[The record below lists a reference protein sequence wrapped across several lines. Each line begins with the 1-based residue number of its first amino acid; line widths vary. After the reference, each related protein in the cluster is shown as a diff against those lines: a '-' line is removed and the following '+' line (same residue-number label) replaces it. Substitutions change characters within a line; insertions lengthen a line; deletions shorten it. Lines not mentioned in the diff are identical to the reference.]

1 MKKAYL
7 LIVHKNPIQINILLK
22 QLLEDEESDI
32 YVHVN
37 KLNDKLKADLLD
49 HDRITI
55 LKNNINVYWGTE
67 SINEVLILLLKE
79 AINSEK
85 DYEYFSFR
93 TGQDLQIRRGVD
105 KFLVENDRK
114 IFINPKHIKKTH
126 IYYGHFSVKC
136 H

>member
-32 YVHVN
+32 YIHVN
-37 KLNDKLKADLLD
+37 KLNDELKADLLD

-67 SINEVLILLLKE
+67 SINEVLILLLK
-79 AINSEK
+79 
-85 DYEYFSFR
+85 
-93 TGQDLQIRRGVD
+93 RGLIQKKIMSIFLLELD
-105 KFLVENDRK
+105 K
-114 IFINPKHIKKTH
+114 
-126 IYYGHFSVKC
+126 IYRLEEE
-136 H
+136 